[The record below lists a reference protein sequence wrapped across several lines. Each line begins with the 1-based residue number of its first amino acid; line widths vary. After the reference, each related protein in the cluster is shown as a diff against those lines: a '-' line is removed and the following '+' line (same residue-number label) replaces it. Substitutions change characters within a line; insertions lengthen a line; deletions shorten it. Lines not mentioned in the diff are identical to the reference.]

1 MRSLHSHHHA
11 FVTAQPLRKG
21 ESRVCAQHC
30 TRQTDGEIGGELY
43 SRRAALL
50 SVAASL
56 VATPARAVTSTSPYE
71 DAKTMQYGLDSERSN
86 TVSACFG
93 TCFALQPAFVS
104 RKYNIHY
111 DIVPRLWL
119 NCSFLPHRRIRT
131 CPGAVNPN
139 CVSTRSLS
147 QVRSCWPLSKGNMQM
162 QTCACCMVAVQM
174 YSPAWR
180 AAEPDPRTA
189 TKLFENALKRVCP
202 EAQVVKQMQMPDAD
216 FRAFSVAGLYG
227 QDIIE

>member
-71 DAKTMQYGLDSERSN
+71 DAKTMQYGLDSER
-86 TVSACFG
+86 
-93 TCFALQPAFVS
+93 
-104 RKYNIHY
+104 
-111 DIVPRLWL
+111 
-119 NCSFLPHRRIRT
+119 RIRT

-147 QVRSCWPLSKGNMQM
+147 
-162 QTCACCMVAVQM
+162 QM

-227 QDIIE
+227 QDIIEVLVRTAAEDGPTVTFRSMAVNVKYIWPLQAPLADGGAQRKRLNAVRQKLGWQIIGCDYIECFQ